1 MVLLLSVLLIKFA
14 LCNGANILFLAITP
28 LYSHQ
33 SALRPVYMEL
43 VRRGH
48 QLTVVSSLQTNE
60 LHENLTHIYLN
71 RTFSSLTR
79 ILVDDMKD
87 AHTLKSQQTTT
98 FKNAKI
104 ALDSILS
111 TDMSELIKSGR
122 KFDLIVTEVC
132 ARFSTVFSE
141 VFQSPMVLLST
152 LGGSF
157 DTFRMVSSPEHPIL
171 YPIGIRKRFT
181 NLTEMEK
188 VVETYRH
195 FDLLKLYYD
204 MGEFDEE
211 VVRKYLGD
219 DFPSIHEINNNIDLI
234 MLNLHPLWDSNRPV
248 PSNVIYLGGL
258 QLQKYKELSQDL
270 QTLLEESK
278 GVIFMSFGSS
288 VRSSILNRKK
298 IDMFVKV
305 LSELPYTV
313 MWKWDTEVENLPG
326 NFIVRKWFPQRDLL
340 RHPKIKLFI
349 TQGGLQSVDESIDAR
364 VPMVG
369 VPILWDQFYNVHKI
383 AELEIGVMC
392 DVQTVSEEQF
402 RNAVVDVLTD
412 QRYRNNINK
421 LRNVMNV
428 KRQSSLEK
436 AICWIEYVAQ
446 HKGAKHLRSPAFNM
460 SIREYYELD
469 LVLSVILFV
478 IILIFLVIRLIKSC
492 CVLCVGIRREAKE
505 RLE

>member
-14 LCNGANILFLAITP
+14 FCDGANILFLAITP
-28 LYSHQ
+28 LHSHQ
-33 SALRPVYMEL
+33 TALRPVYMEL
-43 VRRGH
+43 ARRGH
-48 QLTVVSSLQTNE
+48 QMTVVSCLQPNE
-60 LHENLTHIYLN
+60 VHESITHIYLKQTLHGLS
-71 RTFSSLTR
+71 RFLEA
-79 ILVDDMKD
+79 DMKGAD
-87 AHTLKSQQTTT
+87 TLKSQQTRT
-98 FKNAKI
+98 FNTAKVI
-104 ALDSILS
+104 LESILKD
-111 TDMSELIKSGR
+111 DMRELIKSGR
-122 KFDLIVTEVC
+122 KFDLIITEACV
-132 ARFSTVFSE
+132 RFSTVFSE
-141 VFQSPMVLLST
+141 VFQSPMVLIST

-157 DTFRMVSSPEHPIL
+157 DTFRMVSSPEQPIL

-219 DFPSIHEINNNIDLI
+219 DFPSIHEINNNIELI

-258 QLQKYKELSQDL
+258 QLQEHKELSQDL
-270 QTLLEESK
+270 HTILDESER
-278 GVIFMSFGSS
+278 VIFMSFGSS
-288 VRSSILNRKK
+288 VRSSILNRMK
-298 IDMFVKV
+298 IDMFLKV

-313 MWKWDTEVENLPG
+313 MWKWDTEVENLPK
-326 NFIVRKWFPQRDLL
+326 NIIVRKWFPQRDLL

-383 AELEIGVMC
+383 AELQIGVMC

-412 QRYRNNINK
+412 KRYRININK
-421 LRNVMNV
+421 LRNVMNE

-436 AICWIEYVAQ
+436 AIWWIEYVAQ

-469 LVLSVILFV
+469 LVLSVILLV
-478 IILIFLVIRLIKSC
+478 IILMFLVIRFIKYC
-492 CVLCVGIRREAKE
+492 CVLCIGVRRDTKV
-505 RLE
+505 RLD